1 MGGALMFQTYGLV
14 QAEYLVEAMR
24 WTASL
29 AAMAMLG
36 GAIGGALM
44 VALRLSN
51 ALIPRTV
58 GRAVTYVAQGT
69 PLLVQLFLA
78 YFGASAIGLDV
89 PPLAAAAFAFTLW
102 ASAFLGDIWCGAIET
117 GPKGQREAGL
127 ALGLRP
133 RQLFWR
139 VVLPQAVRPAIPPTV
154 GFLVQVVKNT
164 AIASIIGFREL
175 TRAGQIVANVTFQPM
190 PVFLT
195 VAVLYFALCYPLS
208 LAARLLERRL
218 GSARIGPIIV

>member
-102 ASAFLGDIWCGAIET
+102 ASAFLGDIWCGTVSMARGVAAGGAARDT
-117 GPKGQREAGL
+117 ADRGVPRAGGQEHRHRLDHRLSRAHPRRPDRRQRHVPADAGL
-127 ALGLRP
+127 PDRGGAVFRP
-133 RQLFWR
+133 L
-139 VVLPQAVRPAIPPTV
+139 LPAVPRRPPA
-154 GFLVQVVKNT
+154 GT
-164 AIASIIGFREL
+164 A
-175 TRAGQIVANVTFQPM
+175 AGQCPNRTDHRVR
-190 PVFLT
+190 
-195 VAVLYFALCYPLS
+195 S
-208 LAARLLERRL
+208 D
-218 GSARIGPIIV
+218 